1 LPIHAPRLIV
11 WVLCHLL
18 VWGHL
23 AAAQDRNGHSAP
35 EPAPAGNSE
44 SPAPGSAVPAVEES
58 GPTLYYLKDKDG
70 NLVPMAGFT
79 FEEFKAYYDVKQ
91 GFARREQ
98 RPRYSLQQMSVAGVA
113 VGNHA
118 ELTINFWVFVRREG
132 WVRVPLHFQG
142 AMLREAVVYRG
153 PGEQL
158 MHFEDAGDGYVS
170 WIRGP
175 AGGQHQLT
183 LKMLAPLSKVGDET
197 RLKLVAPRATASE
210 LKLSVPVANAV
221 GRVSEGTILL
231 PATDVDGGATEFR
244 VPALSGHFEL
254 SWHKPDAR
262 IAKIPAVLEAE
273 GRVLVRIDSR
283 SVDTKATLSVQ
294 SYGAPFDR
302 FRVCLPAGAELTPG
316 SPADYT
322 VVPIKERENGAQEQG
337 VVEIRLA
344 NKTSGP
350 VEVHLATQQLRSTAK
365 ASTWFELAGFEVVGA
380 ARQSGHLAV
389 AAESDWQV
397 LWGPSRGIRRV
408 DQLPEPL
415 RHEDVLAGF
424 EYLAQPYS
432 LTARLVPKK
441 TRTSVE
447 PEYLLLVDATQLR
460 LEAGLKYTIRGAKVF
475 AFDVAL
481 PDWEIDQVGP
491 ENVVV
496 ADGLAGED
504 NGMLTIPLAQPS
516 TGQIEVRIVAHRTI
530 AEGAKSLLISLPQPR
545 VDSLGPA
552 ALVVVPGDNVRLIPS
567 RAAMAGLVR
576 QQVAPQIEI
585 PERQQDPLFYRG
597 DGTKAVFAADFSIL
611 SQEIAVEVN
620 SWLQLERRSSKMEQK
635 LTYMISNEPADALIL
650 EVPRSLV
657 ESGRLELLHEGQPIA
672 PVALPESAPA
682 DDASPVAMRVD
693 LPGGCIGLCEL
704 VVRHPVTLP
713 NLLPNQPATVVVP
726 LVMPRD
732 GELTGNKV
740 YVSGSRGIQVRP
752 QPDPW
757 TVSANPAVSGGWQ
770 LHSDQRAS
778 HVKLNVRWEE
788 TDQPG
793 NTVVERAWVQTWL
806 THVARQDRAVF
817 AFTSSS
823 KELQL
828 TMPTGVALG
837 GMQILLDGQA
847 VAARTTDDGQI
858 VVPLPNDSNRR
869 RRRLEVLSHFPQ
881 QQRRPGRM
889 KLEIP
894 RLGPDVWVRRMYWQL
909 VLPKNEHIVAAPRG
923 LTSEF
928 RWGWDDYF
936 WARKPLLEQAQLE
949 AWVDAPGRTPIP
961 DETNRYVFSSFGCV
975 EECELRT
982 AGRSWI
988 VLGASGAALVIGL
1001 LLIYVPACRHPGAL
1015 FALAVTLLCMGV
1027 LYPEPMLLIS
1037 QAASLG
1043 LALTLLA
1050 GLLERSVARRR
1061 REIAAAEPPSSIL
1074 EKDSTQAPFPSPAA
1088 DEQTST
1094 ETAPTIA
1101 PPSNSDSNTS

>member
-1 LPIHAPRLIV
+1 LPIHALRLIV

-23 AAAQDRNGHSAP
+23 GAAQDRNGPGAP
-35 EPAPAGNSE
+35 DPAPAGAPE
-44 SPAPGSAVPAVEES
+44 SPLSGSALPAVEES

-98 RPRYSLQQMSVAGVA
+98 RPRYSLQRMSVEAVA

-118 ELTINFWVFVRREG
+118 ELTIVLWVFVRQEG
-132 WVRVPLHFQG
+132 WTRVPLHFRG

-158 MHFEDAGDGYVS
+158 LHIEDAGDGHVS

-210 LKLSVPVANAV
+210 LKLTVPVAKAI
-221 GRVSEGTILL
+221 GRVSEGATLL
-231 PATDVDGGATEFR
+231 SAKDVDGGGTEFR
-244 VPALSGHFEL
+244 VPALGGDFEL

-273 GRVLVRIDSR
+273 GTVLVRIDSR
-283 SVDTKATLSVQ
+283 SVDTTATLSVQ

-322 VVPIKERENGAQEQG
+322 VVPVKEREKGAQEQG

-344 NKTSGP
+344 SKTSGP
-350 VEVHLATQQLRSTAK
+350 VEVRLATQRPRSTAK
-365 ASTWFELAGFEVVGA
+365 ASTWLELAGFEIVGA
-380 ARQSGHLAV
+380 ARQWGHLAV

-408 DQLPEPL
+408 DQLPETL
-415 RHEDVLAGF
+415 RQEDVLAGF

-447 PEYLLLVDATQLR
+447 PEYLLLADATQLR
-460 LEAGLKYTIRGAKVF
+460 LEARLKYTVRGAKVF

-491 ENVVV
+491 ENLVVV
-496 ADGLAGED
+496 DAVAGAD

-516 TGQIEVRIVAHRTI
+516 TGQIEVRIVAHRAI
-530 AEGAKSLLISLPQPR
+530 AEGAESLLISLPQPQ
-545 VDSLGPA
+545 VDSPGPA
-552 ALVVVPGDNVRLIPS
+552 ALVVVPGDNVRLIPTGT
-567 RAAMAGLVR
+567 AMAGLVR
-576 QQVAPQIEI
+576 QQVVPKIEI

-597 DGTKAVFAADFSIL
+597 DGTKAVFAADFSVL
-611 SQEIAVEVN
+611 SQEITVEVN
-620 SWLQLERRSSKMEQK
+620 SWLNLERRLGKMEQK
-635 LTYMISNEPADALIL
+635 LAYTISNEPADALIL
-650 EVPRSLV
+650 EAPRSLV
-657 ESGRLELLHEGQPIA
+657 ESGRLELMHDGQPIT
-672 PVALPESAPA
+672 PVALPESGPA
-682 DDASPVAMRVD
+682 EDASPVAMRVD
-693 LPGGCIGLCEL
+693 LSGGCIGLCEL
-704 VVRHPVTLP
+704 VVRYPLKLP

-726 LVMPRD
+726 LVMPRS

-740 YVSGSRGIQVRP
+740 YVNASRGVQVHP

-757 TVSANPAVSGGWQ
+757 AVSASAAVSGGWQ
-770 LHSDQRAS
+770 LQSDQLAS
-778 HVKLNVRWEE
+778 HVKLNVKWEE

-793 NTVVERAWVQTWL
+793 ATVVERAWVQTWL

-817 AFTSSS
+817 GFTSSS

-828 TMPTGVALG
+828 TMPPGVALG

-847 VAARTTDDGQI
+847 VAVQTTDDGQI
-858 VVPLPNDSNRR
+858 VVPLPNESNHR

-881 QQRRPGRM
+881 QPRRPGRI
-889 KLEIP
+889 KLVIP

-909 VLPKNEHIVAAPRG
+909 VLPKNEHVVAAPGG

-936 WARKPLLEQAQLE
+936 WGRKPLLEQEQLE
-949 AWVDAPGRTPIP
+949 TWVDAPGRTPIP
-961 DETNRYVFSSFGCV
+961 DETNRYLFSSFGRV
-975 EECELRT
+975 EECDLRT

-1015 FALAVTLLCMGV
+1015 FALAIALLCMGM
-1027 LYPEPMLLIS
+1027 LYPQPMLLIS

-1050 GLLERSVARRR
+1050 GFLERSVTRRR
-1061 REIAAAEPPSSIL
+1061 REIAAAEPASSIL
-1074 EKDSTQAPFPSPAA
+1074 EKDSTRAPFPFPAA

-1094 ETAPTIA
+1094 ETSPKIA
-1101 PPSNSDSNTS
+1101 PPANSDSNTS